1 MGTRSGTRGDQERQ
15 AQAKLPEH
23 VTEGCWDKLKRGTAN
38 PDAGQG
44 YMERDIFGRSDLVP
58 T

>member
-1 MGTRSGTRGDQERQ
+1 MGTRSGTGEGQERQ
-15 AQAKLPEH
+15 TKAKLPEH

-44 YMERDIFGRSDLVP
+44 YMERDVFSRSELVP